1 MSTGLYFIVDRPGIR
16 LDRYVSGECGEL
28 SRSYARK
35 LIDQGHV
42 TVNGEVVKAS
52 HKLDVGDGV
61 SVTIPPPAPSPLAAE
76 AIPLTIVYEDSDLL
90 VVDKPAGLTVHP
102 APGHPSHTLVNAV
115 LAYCPDILAI
125 DGSQRPGIVHRL
137 DKDTS
142 GLMLVAKNHAAHLNL
157 SQQLSARSIVR
168 RYKVLVRGRLSPER
182 GAIEA
187 PIGRDPRHRQRMA
200 VVSRGRPACTRYRV
214 LGYPGEFTLLEATL
228 ETGRTHQIRVHL
240 SAIGYPVVGDTVYGT
255 RSPFLGRQ
263 FVHAHRLRFQL
274 PSTGEIVELS
284 SELPPDLEGALRHI
298 SGTETPA

>member
-1 MSTGLYFIVDRPGIR
+1 MSTGLHFVVDRPGIR

-35 LIDQGHV
+35 LIDQGYV

-52 HKLDVGDGV
+52 HKLDVGDTV

-157 SQQLSARSIVR
+157 SQQLRARSIVR
-168 RYKVLVRGRLSPER
+168 RYKVLVRGRLSPEH

-200 VVSRGRPACTRYRV
+200 VVSRGRQARTRYRV
-214 LGYPGEFTLLEATL
+214 LGYPGEFTLLEAML

-274 PSTGEIVELS
+274 PGTGEIVELS
-284 SELPPDLEGALRHI
+284 SELPPDLEAALRHV
-298 SGTETPA
+298 SGTVGAG

>member
-52 HKLDVGDGV
+52 HKLDVGDRV
-61 SVTIPPPAPSPLAAE
+61 DVTIPPPAPSPLAAE

-214 LGYPGEFTLLEATL
+214 LGYPGEYTLLEATL

-298 SGTETPA
+298 AGTETPG

>member
-1 MSTGLYFIVDRPGIR
+1 MSTGLHFIVDRPGIR

-35 LIDQGHV
+35 LIDQGYV

-52 HKLDVGDGV
+52 HKLDVGDRV

-157 SQQLSARSIVR
+157 SQQLRARSIVR
-168 RYKVLVRGRLSPER
+168 RYKVLVRGRLSPEH

-200 VVSRGRPACTRYRV
+200 VVSRGRQARTRYRV
-214 LGYPGEFTLLEATL
+214 LGYPGEFTLLEAML

-240 SAIGYPVVGDTVYGT
+240 SAIGYPVVGDTVYGA

-274 PSTGEIVELS
+274 PGTGEIVELS
-284 SELPPDLEGALRHI
+284 SELPPDLEAALRHV
-298 SGTETPA
+298 SGTVGAG